1 MLVKA
6 IKPFDKKA
14 VGQVFDATPIFAN
27 ELIRNGLAVAHKMQ
41 SAPSNKAAPAA
52 QNKGA
57 DMGKAPA
64 DGEAPQSSA
73 SQAAP
78 ASLPPTAS
86 PSETGATRPT
96 LRLRKSRAKRSA

>member
-1 MLVKA
+1 MLVRA
-6 IKPFDKKA
+6 VKPFDKHS
-14 VGQVFDATPIFAN
+14 VGHVFDATPTRAS
-27 ELIRNGLAVAHKMQ
+27 ELMRSGLAVAHKMQ
-41 SAPSNKAAPAA
+41 SAPSNNAAPAV

-73 SQAAP
+73 SRAAQA
-78 ASLPPTAS
+78 SQPPTAS
-86 PSETGATRPT
+86 PSEPGATRPT